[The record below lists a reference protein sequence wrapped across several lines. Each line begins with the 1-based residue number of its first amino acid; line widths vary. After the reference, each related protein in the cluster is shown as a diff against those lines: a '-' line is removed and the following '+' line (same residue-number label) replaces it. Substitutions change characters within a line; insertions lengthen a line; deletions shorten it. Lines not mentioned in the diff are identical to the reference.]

1 MNKSDQIG
9 QLAEA
14 LCQAQGMMKFAKKD
28 SSNPFFKSKY
38 ADLSSVVEAIRL
50 PLYEN
55 GLSYAQTTDTD
66 EHGVIVETVLMHKS
80 GEWIS
85 GRLKMVP
92 VKNDPQGI
100 GSCITYARR
109 YGLQS
114 MVGIPTDDDDG
125 NAASHITPTAG
136 ALERLPAK
144 RQVEINETAALVRKH
159 LTEDNAWEA
168 YNLIETSNFEPDE
181 KTALWSLLDSKQRAA
196 LKKLGEAEKA
206 TVENKISAT
215 QKKRLEARI
224 SEIGA
229 DREAAKAYCK
239 KRFGKEHFTE
249 LTKEEYDI
257 LDVDLPSLAPKEPA
271 APQETMPDTER
282 SIAAGMGNQSA
293 SKLDKAGN
301 ERPSGGL
308 SLNSPATAAAPDG
321 LITKEQIREIETL
334 LDMKGI
340 DKKRFLMIAKVKSV
354 DEIKAERFDGA
365 ISWLD
370 RQGLPK

>member
-206 TVENKISAT
+206 AVENKISVT

-224 SEIGA
+224 AELGVNR
-229 DREAAKAYCK
+229 DAAKAYCK
-239 KRFGKEHFTE
+239 ERFGKEHFTE
-249 LTKEEYDI
+249 LTKEEYDV

-271 APQETMPDTER
+271 APQ
-282 SIAAGMGNQSA
+282 
-293 SKLDKAGN
+293 
-301 ERPSGGL
+301 PS
-308 SLNSPATAAAPDG
+308 TAATITAPSQEGVGQGDAAPAAATDG
-321 LITKEQIREIETL
+321 LITREQIQEIETL

-354 DEIKAERFDGA
+354 DEIRAERFEGA
-365 ISWLD
+365 VAWLD
-370 RQGLPK
+370 RQGSK